1 MRSTKTKTIANILI
15 ILLKI
20 SMIIGTGI
28 LLMLW
33 KIMDLLEIKFD
44 LLVGLIYPSGILFLG
59 FIYQFIK
66 LFKQLKIE
74 KPFTKETVR
83 YLKTSMTLSFIIG
96 FIILIA
102 LLLSIIIYPTY
113 TLTVKISLTFFS
125 ILFFGVGIALY
136 LLSELFKQ
144 ATEYKE
150 ENDLTI

>member
-33 KIMDLLEIKFD
+33 KITDLLEIKFD

>member
-20 SMIIGTGI
+20 SMIIGTVI

-33 KIMDLLEIKFD
+33 KITDLLEIKFD

-102 LLLSIIIYPTY
+102 LLLSITIYPTY

>member
-66 LFKQLKIE
+66 LFKQLKLE

>member
-20 SMIIGTGI
+20 SMIIGTVI

-33 KIMDLLEIKFD
+33 KITNLLEIKFD

-66 LFKQLKIE
+66 LFKQLKLE

>member
-20 SMIIGTGI
+20 SMIIGTVI

-33 KIMDLLEIKFD
+33 KITDLLEIKFD

>member
-20 SMIIGTGI
+20 SMIIGTVI

-33 KIMDLLEIKFD
+33 KITDLLEIKFD

-113 TLTVKISLTFFS
+113 TLTVNISLTFFS

-136 LLSELFKQ
+136 LLSDLFKQ